1 MLEKRM
7 CFVKSLYFLVGF
19 LLIGLPFG
27 QSEEKSSG
35 KDSGAAPRLFR
46 VILPVSDMTKA
57 VKYYTEL
64 LGIQGQQVSPG
75 RHYFSCG
82 DVILAI
88 VNPRADGDPWDAR
101 PNQDHIYFSVP
112 DLEAVY
118 ERATRVGGLSTVVD
132 HGMNMGKIEK
142 RPWGERSFYLKDPF
156 GNPLCFVDEKTLF
169 TGN

>member
-1 MLEKRM
+1 MLARRIRSARFL
-7 CFVKSLYFLVGF
+7 FVLTGF
-19 LLIGLPFG
+19 LLTGLTFG
-27 QSEEKSSG
+27 QTQEKSSA
-35 KDSGAAPRLFR
+35 KEASAAPRLFR
-46 VILPVSDMTKA
+46 VILPVSDMPKA
-57 VKYYTEL
+57 VKYYSEL

-82 DVILAI
+82 GVILAI

-101 PNQDHIYFSVP
+101 PNQDHLYFSVP

-118 ERATRVGGLSTVVD
+118 QRAIRVGGLSTVVD

-169 TGN
+169 TGK

>member
-1 MLEKRM
+1 MLAKGICSKR
-7 CFVKSLYFLVGF
+7 FFLLLMVSF
-19 LLIGLPFG
+19 LIGLSFG
-27 QSEEKSSG
+27 RTEEKSS
-35 KDSGAAPRLFR
+35 SNHVPRLFR
-46 VILPVSDMTKA
+46 VILPVSDMAKA

-82 DVILAI
+82 GVILAL

-101 PNQDHIYFSVP
+101 ANQDHIYFAVS

-118 ERATRVGGLSTVVD
+118 ERAVRVGGLATKID
-132 HGMNMGKIEK
+132 HGMAMGKIEK

-169 TGN
+169 TGR